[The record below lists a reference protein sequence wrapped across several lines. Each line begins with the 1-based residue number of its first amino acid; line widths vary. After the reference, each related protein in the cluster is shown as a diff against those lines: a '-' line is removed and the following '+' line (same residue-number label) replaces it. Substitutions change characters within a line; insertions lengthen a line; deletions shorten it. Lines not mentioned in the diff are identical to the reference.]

1 MLGKKFITVLAGV
14 GLVLVGFAPTAQAA
28 PTVVVQGGPFTG
40 LDPAGADIHFGF
52 GNFPTAHGLYILEAV
67 KSADG
72 TRPTVFNQ
80 ATQVWVSTDSQA
92 PAHPTGDVV
101 LHVVGTF
108 ANADCS
114 RDICGVFIRLDHT
127 APTDTSEDQF
137 IPITFKAGVAGPAL
151 PADTISVKVN
161 GVAVPANVPGTLVY
175 GATAKFD
182 VTTSSGGAISFKA
195 YGPACGLN
203 GSVVTALTGTG
214 QCDIGVTSA
223 GSSSFAGATSH
234 YPFILAQ
241 AKQVLTFSTKYVKV
255 GNSISLPTKTN
266 LGEAISYSV
275 ISKTTCTYSKV
286 GSTLKAVKV
295 GNCSVKASAAGMSG
309 NYRELL
315 QKVSLSIKK

>member
-1 MLGKKFITVLAGV
+1 MIKNKILIAFV
-14 GLVLVGFAPTAQAA
+14 GLAIVTVSNAPVAQAA
-28 PTVVVQGGPFTG
+28 PTVQVQGGPYTG

-72 TRPTVFNQ
+72 TRPTIYNQ

-108 ANADCS
+108 TGADCAK
-114 RDICGVFIRLDHT
+114 DTCGIFVRLDHT
-127 APTDTSEDQF
+127 APTDLSEDQF

-151 PADTISVKVN
+151 PADVISVKVN
-161 GVAVPANVPGTLVY
+161 GASVPANVPGTLTY
-175 GATAKFD
+175 GSSAKFE
-182 VTTSSGGAISFKA
+182 VTTSSGGAVTFKA

-203 GSVVTALTGTG
+203 GKVVTALTGTG

-223 GSSSFAGATSH
+223 GGSTFAGATSH

-241 AKQVLTFSTKYVKV
+241 AKQTLTFSVKAVKV
-255 GNSISLPTKTN
+255 GKTISLPLKTN
-266 LGEAISYSV
+266 LGETISYTLMA
-275 ISKTTCTYSKV
+275 KNTCTYSKT
-286 GSTLKAVKV
+286 GSVVKGLRV
-295 GNCSVKASAAGMSG
+295 GNCSLVATAAGMAG

-315 QKVSLSIKK
+315 VKISLPIKK